1 MLDSLGS
8 HLIFYCEY
16 WSLLEGKK
24 FRYIHAI
31 YVFKF
36 GMNYKRLA
44 SNLLIRR
51 FLSHQLIF
59 I

>member
-16 WSLLEGKK
+16 WSLLESKK
-24 FRYIHAI
+24 FRYIHVI
-31 YVFKF
+31 YLCKF

-44 SNLLIRR
+44 SNPFIRR
-51 FLSHQLIF
+51 FLSHWPIF